1 MSRTQRLLELMQLL
15 RRRRRPVS
23 GVALAEE
30 LGISPR
36 TLYRDIATLQ
46 AQGARIDGEAG
57 VGYLLQPGFTLP
69 PLMFSENEIEAI
81 SLGAKWVVE
90 SADKELSDAA
100 RDVLAKIADVI
111 PEQLR
116 RRLYA
121 SPLLVGPVEMGD
133 AEKKRL
139 RTIRE
144 AINSGRKLA
153 IEYHDLK
160 ERKSVRTLWPF
171 GLGFF
176 EGSRILMAWCEK
188 RSAFRHF
195 RIDRIVCLHELG
207 ERYPKDR
214 EALLADW
221 RREMAI
227 SEDT

>member
-23 GVALAEE
+23 GVVLAKE

-46 AQGARIDGEAG
+46 TQGASIDGEPG

-90 SADKELSDAA
+90 NADAELADAA

-111 PEQLR
+111 PEHLRRQLR
-116 RRLYA
+116 A
-121 SPLLVGPVEMGD
+121 SPLLVGPPGAEEE
-133 AEKKRL
+133 EKKRL
-139 RTIRE
+139 RMIRA
-144 AINSGRKLA
+144 AIRGGHKLAVEYRDLKGRKSA
-153 IEYHDLK
+153 RI
-160 ERKSVRTLWPF
+160 LWPV

-176 EGSRILMAWCEK
+176 EDARILVAWCEK
-188 RSAFRHF
+188 RNAFRHF
-195 RIDRIVCLHELG
+195 RVDRFIRLQELG

-214 EALLADW
+214 EALLSDW
-221 RREMAI
+221 RREI
-227 SEDT
+227 GLGEDY